1 MIQLVQAIQA
11 RFPEV
16 LLRGAFIDNQLSPSA
31 RSALAKFLRVAEDNV
46 KALELGQQYP
56 ILPTEWILRPIHC
69 ELGSPDR
76 FVERRARY
84 AFCPVC
90 IQEMSRKT
98 QTVAA
103 ILAAIDGRQPN
114 PRRDGQSCARAFT
127 EKLRIL
133 TQHLTTP
140 TDDPLPRFLRI
151 ARCRSALASLPFRT
165 AASRDTNRD
174 VVLVLALFANDNPCA
189 PTQRRCLRF
198 KYSSVHEFKSVS
210 EPPVHE
216 LSAANECILRFKC
229 SATAASSNSFSTCT
243 RKALSTHK
251 KVSFSLSGSTGN

>member
-1 MIQLVQAIQA
+1 MIQLVQAIEA

-98 QTVAA
+98 QTVW
-103 ILAAIDGRQPN
+103 IRSEWTFVFQTH
-114 PRRDGQSCARAFT
+114 CARH
-127 EKLRIL
+127 R
-133 TQHLTTP
+133 TP
-140 TDDPLPRFLRI
+140 LLKTCVACFIDDPL
-151 ARCRSALASLPFRT
+151 LPII
-165 AASRDTNRD
+165 N
-174 VVLVLALFANDNPCA
+174 
-189 PTQRRCLRF
+189 
-198 KYSSVHEFKSVS
+198 
-210 EPPVHE
+210 PPVRNGS
-216 LSAANECILRFKC
+216 LTLPSCWNCGYSFFSIRC
-229 SATAASSNSFSTCT
+229 S
-243 RKALSTHK
+243 KARLVH
-251 KVSFSLSGSTGN
+251 GGRDN